1 MNAKKVVEAIIGLV
15 GVFLFI
21 RLLIFIVRV
30 ISGAGHWAVENSD
43 QLTDG
48 TFLDQLIQLLMT
60 PQQIAVIVL
69 VLTLN
74 LAYWL
79 NKKDKA
85 EKIADEGL
93 E

>member
-15 GVFLFI
+15 CIFLFI
-21 RLLIFIVRV
+21 RLLVFIVRV
-30 ISGAGHWAVENSD
+30 ISGAGRWAVENGD
-43 QLTDG
+43 QLMNS

-60 PQQIAVIVL
+60 PQQIAVIVF
-69 VLTLN
+69 VLALS

-79 NKKDKA
+79 NKKDQA